1 MKVSLGW
8 LKKYVDINVST
19 QELCDKMVMSG
30 FEIDGMEDLSDTM
43 KNVVAAKIVKLEKH
57 PDADKLQICTMNIGQ
72 AENLQIVTGAQNV
85 FEGAIVPA
93 ALNDSLL
100 PNGMKIKTGK
110 LRGVVSQGML
120 CSGEELNLKEEDY
133 PGAGVY
139 GILILDD
146 SIAPGTDM
154 RDVLNLNDCIIDFKV
169 TANRPD
175 CNCVLGLAREI
186 AVALKTEFKPPV
198 PEYKTVGGDINDII
212 SVSVED
218 ADLCP
223 RYMGRAVKNLRI
235 GPSPEWLRI
244 ALRDAGM
251 RSINNIV
258 DITNFVMLETGQPM
272 HAFDRRDIAM
282 DKIVVRRAK
291 EGEKITTLDEKDH
304 DLTADMLVIADGVAP
319 SCVAGIM
326 GGLNS
331 EIKPDTA
338 DLFLECAKFRRDSVR
353 KTARALGMRTES
365 SARYEKG
372 TDINNVEYA
381 MNRALQLIY
390 ELNAGDIV
398 DGIIDC
404 NNGLPS
410 ARPLTVNISAITGL
424 LGIEISADT
433 MVDILNRLEI
443 ATIQR
448 GEYLDCLVPSFRDD
462 IEGVADI
469 AEEVIRIYGCDH
481 IHGTMPSGALT
492 RGVKLPARL
501 KSDSVKN
508 LLCSMGINE
517 IKTYSFIGSKA
528 IDALKLDADDER
540 KKVVTV
546 INPLSDEYSTMRT
559 QLITNMLNT
568 LAVNFNRKNP
578 NAKYFELDKVFIPNE
593 LPVATQPQEKPTLSL
608 GFCGGDFFE
617 MKGIV
622 EKLMNLFGVE
632 AEYEASNE
640 NFLHP
645 YRQAAVKA
653 GEKTLGI
660 LGEVHPEVADKYSI
674 DARAYIAQIDLAALY
689 AVEKGLL
696 IFKPL
701 PKFPA
706 VTRDLALL
714 CDEDTPI
721 AVLNKAIKEGAGKL
735 CEKIELFDV
744 YQGAQIPEGKKSVAF
759 SIVLRSKEATL
770 TDEETVRAMNKVIK
784 KLEAVGAVVRQ

>member
-1 MKVSLGW
+1 MKVSIGW
-8 LKKYVDINVST
+8 LKKYVDINVPIA
-19 QELCDKMVMSG
+19 ELCDKMVMSG
-30 FEIDGMEDLSDTM
+30 FEIDGIEDLSECM
-43 KNVVAAKIVKLEKH
+43 KNVVAAKILKLEKH
-57 PDADKLQICTMNIGQ
+57 PDADKLQICTMDIGTGN
-72 AENLQIVTGAQNV
+72 NLQIVTGAQNV
-85 FEGAIVPA
+85 FEGAVVPA

-110 LRGVVSQGML
+110 LRGVVSEGML

-146 SIAPGTDM
+146 SIKAGTDM

-186 AVALKTEFKPPV
+186 AVALKTEFKAPV
-198 PEYKTVGGDINDII
+198 PEFKTIGGDINDFI
-212 SVSVED
+212 SVKVED
-218 ADLCP
+218 AELCP
-223 RYMGRAVKNLRI
+223 RYLGRAVKNLKI
-235 GPSPEWLRI
+235 GPSPEWLKI

-272 HAFDRRDIAM
+272 HAFDRRDIAEN
-282 DKIVVRRAK
+282 KIIVRRAK
-291 EGEKITTLDEKDH
+291 AGEKITTLDEKDH
-304 DLTADMLVIADGVAP
+304 DLTPDMLVIADGVAP

-331 EIKPDTA
+331 EIKDDTT

-390 ELNAGDIV
+390 ELGAGDII
-398 DGIIDC
+398 DGEIDC
-404 NNGLPS
+404 HNGLPA
-410 ARPLTVNISAITGL
+410 ARPLSVKIDSINGL
-424 LGIEISADT
+424 LGIEVSADD
-433 MVDILNRLEI
+433 MVDILNRLGI
-443 ATIQR
+443 NTAIR

-462 IEGVADI
+462 IEGMADI

-481 IHGTMPSGALT
+481 IHGTMPKGALT
-492 RGVKLPARL
+492 RGTKLAGRMNAD
-501 KSDSVKN
+501 KIKA

-528 IDALKLDADDER
+528 IDVLNLDAEDSR
-540 KKVVTV
+540 RNVVSI

-559 QLITNMLNT
+559 QLITNMLST
-568 LAVNFNRKNP
+568 LATNYNRKND

-593 LPVATQPQEKPTLSL
+593 LPVASQPQEKPTLCI

-617 MKGIV
+617 LKGIIEKVV
-622 EKLMNLFGVE
+622 ELFGAK
-632 AEYEASNE
+632 AEYEAYNE
-640 NFLHP
+640 NFMHP
-645 YRQAAVKA
+645 FRCAEVKVGGERLAVM
-653 GEKTLGI
+653 GEI
-660 LGEVHPEVADKYSI
+660 HPDVADKYSI
-674 DARAYIAQIDLAALY
+674 DARVYIAEIDLSVLY
-689 AVEKGLL
+689 NLKKDAL

-721 AVLNKAIKEGAGKL
+721 AVLNKAISEGAGKL
-735 CEKIELFDV
+735 CEKIVLFDV
-744 YQGAQIPEGKKSVAF
+744 YQGAQIPDGKKSVAF

-784 KLEAVGAVVRQ
+784 KLEAVGATVRQ

>member
-1 MKVSLGW
+1 MKVSIGW
-8 LKKYVDINVST
+8 LKNYVDINVSIE
-19 QELCDKMVMSG
+19 ELCDKMVMSG
-30 FEIDGMEDLSDTM
+30 FEIDGMEDLSETM
-43 KNVVAAKIVKLEKH
+43 HNVVAAKIVKLEKH
-57 PDADKLQICTMNIGQ
+57 PDADKLQICTMDIG
-72 AENLQIVTGAQNV
+72 AEENLQIVTGAQNV

-139 GILILDD
+139 GILILDN

-198 PEYKTVGGDINDII
+198 PQYKTVGGDINELI
-212 SVSVED
+212 SVKVED
-218 ADLCP
+218 SDICP
-223 RYMGRAVKNLRI
+223 RYLGRAVKNLRI
-235 GPSPEWLRI
+235 GPSPEWLKV

-251 RSINNIV
+251 RPINNIV

-272 HAFDRRDIAM
+272 HAFDRRDIAE
-282 DKIVVRRAK
+282 DKIIVRRAK
-291 EGEKITTLDEKDH
+291 AGECITTLDEKDH
-304 DLTADMLVIADGVAP
+304 ELTTDMLVIADGVAP

-331 EIKPDTA
+331 EIKDDTT

-390 ELNAGDIV
+390 ELDAGDIV
-398 DGIIDC
+398 DGEIDC
-404 NNGLPS
+404 HNGLP
-410 ARPLTVNISAITGL
+410 APRPLSVKVDAINGL
-424 LGIEISADT
+424 LGIEVAADT
-433 MVDILNRLEI
+433 MVDILNRLGI
-443 ATIQR
+443 VTTLR

-462 IEGVADI
+462 IEGMADI

-481 IHGTMPSGALT
+481 IHGTMPKGALT
-492 RGVKLPARL
+492 RGVKLPGRL
-501 KSDSVKN
+501 NADAIKS

-528 IDALKLDADDER
+528 IDALNLDAEDDRR
-540 KKVVTV
+540 KAVTI

-559 QLITNMLNT
+559 QLITNMLTT
-568 LAVNFNRKNP
+568 LSTNYNRKNSD
-578 NAKYFELDKVFIPNE
+578 AKYFELDKVFVPNE
-593 LPVATQPQEKPTLSL
+593 LPVAIQPQEKPMLCI
-608 GFCGGDFFE
+608 GFCGGDFFKL
-617 MKGIV
+617 KGIV
-622 EKLMNLFGVE
+622 ERVMELFGAN
-632 AEYEASNE
+632 AEYEAASE
-640 NFLHP
+640 TFMHP
-645 YRQAAVKA
+645 YRCAKVMLGSNQVAVM
-653 GEKTLGI
+653 GEI
-660 LGEVHPEVADKYSI
+660 HPDVADKYSI
-674 DARAYIAQIDLAALY
+674 DARVYVAQIDLSELY
-689 AVEKGLL
+689 AIKKEAL

-721 AVLNKAIKEGAGKL
+721 AALNKAIAEGAGKL

-744 YQGAQIPEGKKSVAF
+744 YQGAQIPAGKKSVAF

-784 KLEAVGAVVRQ
+784 RLEAIGAAVRQ